1 MTFWTD
7 FASAIMGVHFFEFLR
22 IFEGKD
28 GKVLKLKIQV
38 VELKMKK
45 TNE

>member
-7 FASAIMGVHFFEFLR
+7 FASAIMGVHFFLFLR
-22 IFEGKD
+22 IFEGNE
-28 GKVLKLKIQV
+28 GKVLKLKIQI
-38 VELKMKK
+38 VELMMKK